1 MGSVPEVSIME
12 SKFILVLLA
21 STTGAPQ
28 CLRVAA
34 AMSQR
39 LGQRLRFAH
48 VEIGPRAILL
58 PSQEQ
63 LSEYE
68 VEHLVERER
77 AETEKLGK
85 IVSDWTH
92 EHGISAEFD
101 LYKGDQWRVMRH
113 YRRTAS
119 MVVLA
124 APDTQ
129 PVGHREGLRA
139 ALIRIRHPVVMV
151 PPTWEGGFGRR
162 LLVGWRDVP
171 PLRRALQSFGP
182 FLAAAEQV
190 EAVAVDQESSA
201 LDAARA
207 ALDPITPAAS
217 YRVVASEG
225 RRTATVLL
233 DAATAWQADGLV
245 MGAFRRGEILNW
257 LVPGTSSRL
266 IHSSPVPLL
275 MHP

>member
-1 MGSVPEVSIME
+1 ME

-21 STTGAPQ
+21 STTGATQ
-28 CLRVAA
+28 CLRVAS
-34 AMSQR
+34 AMSER
-39 LGQRLRFAH
+39 LGQKLRFAH

-77 AETEKLGK
+77 AETEKLSR
-85 IVSDWTH
+85 IAAEWTA
-92 EHGISAEFD
+92 EHGITAEFD

-124 APDTQ
+124 SPDTQ

-139 ALIRIRHPVVMV
+139 ALVRIRHPVVMV

-171 PLRRALQSFGP
+171 PLHRALQAYRP

-190 EAVAVDQESSA
+190 EAVAVDQEQSA
-201 LDAARA
+201 LADARA
-207 ALDPITPAAS
+207 ALDPIAAGAS
-217 YRVVASEG
+217 YRSVASEG

-233 DAATAWQADGLV
+233 DAATEYQADGLV

-257 LVPGTSSRL
+257 LVAGTSSRL